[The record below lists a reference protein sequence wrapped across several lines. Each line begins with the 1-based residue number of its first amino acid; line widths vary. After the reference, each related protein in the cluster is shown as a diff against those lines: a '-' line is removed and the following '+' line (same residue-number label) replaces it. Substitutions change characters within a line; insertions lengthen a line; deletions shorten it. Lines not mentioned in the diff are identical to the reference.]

1 MIVIH
6 MISLDICVS
15 ISISIIYLYISRCGR
30 SSAFL
35 LKNCAKPEA
44 LKHRGDRWVADTG
57 LQLPLQGTHHW
68 EGNGPKPG
76 LQTGKTSSFVIWKLR
91 SNIKTFLNCH
101 GWMDGHN
108 GYNGYNGWTDP
119 FPHIFQIP
127 HTHRY
132 IHIYI
137 SFLCGIH
144 HGIDFPSG
152 QMAFF
157 WGRRGYPGL
166 PQLFVQSAESCRLPD
181 RQAERHGES
190 HQCGARHRSLGR
202 SQENWEDVT
211 QTKWGGLSG
220 LINESW
226 AIKYGGKNM
235 KVGERP
241 IMI

>member
-76 LQTGKTSSFVIWKLR
+76 LQTGTTSSFVIWKLR

-101 GWMDGHN
+101 GWMDG
-108 GYNGYNGWTDP
+108 WTQWIQWMDGSISP
-119 FPHIFQIP
+119 YFPNPIHTQIY
-127 HTHRY
+127 TY
-132 IHIYI
+132 IY
-137 SFLCGIH
+137 F
-144 HGIDFPSG
+144 
-152 QMAFF
+152 
-157 WGRRGYPGL
+157 
-166 PQLFVQSAESCRLPD
+166 LFVWDTPWHRFSLRTDGFFLGAPRISRTTAVVCPERGILP
-181 RQAERHGES
+181 AS
-190 HQCGARHRSLGR
+190 WS
-202 SQENWEDVT
+202 S
-211 QTKWGGLSG
+211 
-220 LINESW
+220 SW
-226 AIKYGGKNM
+226 ATWRKPSMRSKAPKPGQVPRKLGGCHPNKMGGFKWLN
-235 KVGERP
+235 
-241 IMI
+241 